1 MIPSWS
7 RCTKKAKCPFACL
20 TRMVFMR
27 SQRMKDLLLRLR
39 VVIRTSNAK
48 ISRRLADYVK
58 KLHQKACRTC
68 STNQNQPIKSLIC
81 GVLVVVAVVI
91 SYTPYCN
98 SMNHVSSRRKILI
111 SSIHRDS
118 LTTAFCN
125 AFSRSSSF
133 FTNRVCVSR
142 CAFKEV
148 TWSANTSISSRICF
162 WIWLPLMRYIT
173 ETRKHN
179 WSEHVK
185 SRTGNGEIAKEKWFI
200 LKRAN
205 IFALSRHREF

>member
-1 MIPSWS
+1 MQ
-7 RCTKKAKCPFACL
+7 R
-20 TRMVFMR
+20 
-27 SQRMKDLLLRLR
+27 QRMKELLLQVC
-39 VVIRTSNAK
+39 VVVRTSNAK
-48 ISRRLADYVK
+48 ISRRLADYAK
-58 KLHQKACRTC
+58 KLHQKAC

-91 SYTPYCN
+91 PYTPCCS

-133 FTNRVCVSR
+133 FTNWVCVSR

-162 WIWLPLMRYIT
+162 WIWLPLMRCIT

-179 WSEHVK
+179 WSEHAQ
-185 SRTGNGEIAKEKWFI
+185 SRNRK
-200 LKRAN
+200 
-205 IFALSRHREF
+205 